1 LFFKYTNH
9 KKHVIDAELELQIA
23 IDRIATDGVT
33 AAATGTAAIAIDI
46 VEIRGMISFIF
57 FVEHFQM

>member
-1 LFFKYTNH
+1 MFFKYTNH
-9 KKHVIDAELELQIA
+9 KKHVIDAELELQKA

-33 AAATGTAAIAIDI
+33 AAATGTATAIDI
-46 VEIRGMISFIF
+46 VEIKGMISFIF

>member
-1 LFFKYTNH
+1 MFFKYTNH